1 MATDSTQRAVWRM
14 RSSFISSVI
23 STTFVLYALGLLGLL
38 LINVDRLST
47 YVKENLSFSVVLRED
62 VRNADAE
69 FLRKTLDASPYVK
82 ESEFISKE
90 KTSWHS

>member
-1 MATDSTQRAVWRM
+1 MANDSTQRAVWRM

-62 VRNADAE
+62 VRNADA
-69 FLRKTLDASPYVK
+69 
-82 ESEFISKE
+82 
-90 KTSWHS
+90 